1 MTTGQRI
8 AEKRREHNLS
18 QEALGEA
25 LGVSRQ
31 SIYKWEADASLP
43 EIDKLVALS
52 RLFEVPV
59 GWLLGVEDI
68 PEAAPGEFTEEQIRV
83 IEEIFARYQHSAPA
97 GELSQE
103 QREQVEAL
111 VAEQMAA
118 RPKKKRR
125 WPWVLAAAVVLFFAW
140 TALSSWVDQLNNR
153 FNSLSSSINEVS
165 HDVNQQIGSISGR
178 VEDILKAQNSLAAEY
193 VAQCLSLDVEG
204 NTALF
209 SASITPKTYAEGLE
223 VVFQADCGD
232 GSVTQV
238 PGTDDGNHRFSAQIT
253 CPLTNSITLSAVL
266 VDGGIRQTQLL
277 DTFSDLYSSTFPE
290 VDLDYVTRLWGE
302 RRAEDGL
309 FHLGGAGDFQIGIA
323 VKQRIVYSGEDPVLQ
338 DGLDVQVG
346 LFRNREL
353 VAWMEETKKNELY
366 DLPAVQFA
374 AEDGDSVCFAARI
387 TDRYDR
393 QWMSIGVPACE
404 VQDGELELVGGD
416 YSASE
421 LYDPANWTF

>member
-209 SASITPKTYAEGLE
+209 SASITPN
-223 VVFQADCGD
+223 
-232 GSVTQV
+232 
-238 PGTDDGNHRFSAQIT
+238 GNHRFSAQIT